1 MIIGENINSEYD
13 GYEEEN
19 YDYLFKRKNK
29 EVRQQKKAEK
39 KQVRQEKKQVR
50 QEKRVEKKQVRQ
62 VKREEKK
69 AGITPK
75 KHPILGNFGLFNK
88 NKKKEEAAAKAK
100 AAAATSPG
108 SSTIKAPAGTSDS
121 SPVDEGTQAGGG
133 LTALAAA
140 SLLDKT
146 EGSNSPGSESAAEGT
161 ENTNLENKELD
172 KNGNPKKEA
181 GMGAIFGFVC
191 LGIVVTVIG
200 VVLFKSDKKSQQVM
214 QPLRAAA

>member
-88 NKKKEEAAAKAK
+88 NKKKEEAAKAK
-100 AAAATSPG
+100 AAATSPG
-108 SSTIKAPAGTSDS
+108 SSAIKAPSGTSDS

-133 LTALAAA
+133 LTALAAGAA

-172 KNGNPKKEA
+172 ENGNPKKEA
-181 GMGAIFGFVC
+181 GMGAVFGFVC

-200 VVLFKSDKKSQQVM
+200 VVLFKSGKQEQPVM